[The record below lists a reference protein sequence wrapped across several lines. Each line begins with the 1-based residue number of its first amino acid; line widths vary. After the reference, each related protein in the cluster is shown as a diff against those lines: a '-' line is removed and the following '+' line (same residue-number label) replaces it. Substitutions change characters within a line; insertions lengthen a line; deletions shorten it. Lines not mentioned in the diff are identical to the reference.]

1 MQSTALVPTD
11 RAERYAKQL
20 ISHLGRHDNASL
32 NDAGEQVLTFSA
44 GSCVVAAE
52 ADGVRLVADAK
63 DSDQLAVVQD
73 VIARHLVRFGE
84 KDELTVDWS

>member
-1 MQSTALVPTD
+1 MHSTSLVTTD

-20 ISHLGRHDNASL
+20 VSHLGRHDNASL
-32 NDAGEQVLTFSA
+32 NDAGEQVLTFPS
-44 GSCVVAAE
+44 GSCVVTAE
-52 ADGVRLVADAK
+52 VDGVRLVAEAADA
-63 DSDQLAVVQD
+63 DQLANVQD